1 MTSKV
6 QGEGDYESARRYDE
20 KTKRFVEEKTKEGT
34 PLEGSAAEASDEL
47 TPEEKE
53 ALSRA
58 KSGSQDKR
66 DADALRE
73 AEKRRKP
80 GCGTTATRA
89 SLITASV
96 VREAVLERR
105 GARRLLS
112 EEAERCA
119 ADHMAG
125 RPHSASG
132 ADGR

>member
-20 KTKRFVEEKTKEGT
+20 ETKRFVEEKTKAGK

-47 TPEEKE
+47 TPEEKA

-58 KSGSQDKR
+58 KSLSQDER

-80 GCGTTATRA
+80 
-89 SLITASV
+89 
-96 VREAVLERR
+96 
-105 GARRLLS
+105 
-112 EEAERCA
+112 
-119 ADHMAG
+119 
-125 RPHSASG
+125 
-132 ADGR
+132 